1 ILHLLC
7 KLTGRAQ
14 VYPNR
19 FVLTDIELP
28 ADPFQIGGF
37 ADIYQGKHKLGRVC
51 VKVIRVIERECQA
64 QLLMAFAREII
75 LWAHMSHENVLP
87 FYGVY
92 AFTASTQKIC
102 LVSPLMDN
110 GSLREYL
117 KKNPAI
123 PRLPLVQD
131 VVNGLLYLHQ
141 SKIVHGDLKAV
152 NVVVSDDGRA
162 LITDFGLSYIAMTT
176 LMDSTKVNTALTLNW
191 TAPELI
197 CDETST
203 RPTKASDIWSFG
215 CLCYEV
221 FTGLFPYYQYK
232 SSGQVVLALTRGQPP
247 KRPPPEDLA
256 CDQLDDRIWELLV
269 EACWK
274 IEPRDRLPISHPYD
288 LPGILSLTL
297 EPVRSAGSIL

>member
-1 ILHLLC
+1 M
-7 KLTGRAQ
+7 
-14 VYPNR
+14 
-19 FVLTDIELP
+19 
-28 ADPFQIGGF
+28 
-37 ADIYQGKHKLGRVC
+37 GRVC
-51 VKVIRVIERECQA
+51 VKLVVRVIERECQA
-64 QLLMAFAREII
+64 QLLMAFAREAI

-92 AFTASTQKIC
+92 AFTAPTQKIC

-110 GSLREYL
+110 GSLHEYL
-117 KKNPAI
+117 KKNPAT

-141 SKIVHGDLKAV
+141 SKIVHGDLKAA
-152 NVVVSDDGRA
+152 NVLVSDDGRA

-176 LMDSTKVNTALTLNW
+176 LMDSTKANTALTLNW

-197 CDETST
+197 CDETPT

-221 FTGLFPYYQYK
+221 FTGLFPYYQCK
-232 SSGQVVLALTRGQPP
+232 SSGQVVVALSRGQPP

-256 CDQLDDRIWELLV
+256 CDQLDDRIWELLG

-274 IEPRDRLPISHPYD
+274 IEPQDRYECEALRDALI
-288 LPGILSLTL
+288 GNG
-297 EPVRSAGSIL
+297 VRQRRSKVGQWEGQKSAFWADMRSRSESRIDHGRVKSILNQVSPWCKSDRVPR